1 MTALAAGYRIFA
13 VTRTEAPQFIR
24 LSRLAEGG
32 ERIQGEV
39 RLAEFGR
46 LPDSVLNR
54 DAALAYRLCFYR
66 DEAGARVDVE
76 IDARLIMDCQRC
88 LQPVA
93 VAIHKRTLLAITK
106 ITEKIQS
113 LDARYEPFAL
123 AGDEL
128 SIMQLLED
136 ELLLAAPFSPLHP
149 EAECAGKQ
157 ALDKIN
163 AEARPGPF
171 AALAGLK
178 GRGKA

>member
-1 MTALAAGYRIFA
+1 MR
-13 VTRTEAPQFIR
+13 
-24 LSRLAEGG
+24 
-32 ERIQGEV
+32 GEV

-46 LPDSVLNR
+46 LPDGILNR
-54 DAALAYRLCFYR
+54 DEALAYRLSFYR
-66 DEAGARVDVE
+66 DESGARVMDVE
-76 IDARLIMDCQRC
+76 IDANLIMDCQRC

-93 VAIHKRTLLAITK
+93 VAVRQRTLLAITK
-106 ITEKIQS
+106 ITEEIQS
-113 LDARYEPFAL
+113 LDTRYEPFAL

-136 ELLLAAPFSPLHP
+136 ELLLATPFSPLHP

-163 AEARPGPF
+163 VEARPGPF

-178 GRGKA
+178 GGGKA

>member
-1 MTALAAGYRIFA
+1 M
-13 VTRTEAPQFIR
+13 TRTEAPQFIR

-32 ERIQGEV
+32 KRIQGEV
-39 RLAEFGR
+39 KLAELGR
-46 LPDSVLNR
+46 LPDGVLNP
-54 DAALAYRLCFYR
+54 DAILAYRLSFYR
-66 DEAGARVDVE
+66 DESGAWVAEAE
-76 IDARLIMDCQRC
+76 IDAHLSMDCQRC
-88 LQPVA
+88 LRPVA
-93 VAIHKRTLLAITK
+93 VAIHQRTLLAITK
-106 ITEKIQS
+106 ITEQIQL

-136 ELLLAAPFSPLHP
+136 ELLLATPFSPLHP

-163 AEARPGPF
+163 TEARPGPF

-178 GRGKA
+178 GRGKT

>member
-1 MTALAAGYRIFA
+1 M
-13 VTRTEAPQFIR
+13 TRTDAPQFIR
-24 LSRLAEGG
+24 LSRLLEGG

-46 LPDSVLNR
+46 LPDGVLNR
-54 DAALAYRLCFYR
+54 DATLAYRLCFYR
-66 DEAGARVDVE
+66 DSAGARVVDVE

-88 LQPVA
+88 LQPVSVA
-93 VAIHKRTLLAITK
+93 VHKRTLLAITK
-106 ITEKIQS
+106 ITEEIQT

-128 SIMQLLED
+128 CIMQLLED
-136 ELLLAAPFSPLHP
+136 ELLLATPFSPLHA

-163 AEARPGPF
+163 AETRPGPF

>member
-1 MTALAAGYRIFA
+1 MR
-13 VTRTEAPQFIR
+13 
-24 LSRLAEGG
+24 
-32 ERIQGEV
+32 GEV
-39 RLAEFGR
+39 RLAEFER
-46 LPDSVLNR
+46 LPDGVLNR
-54 DAALAYRLCFYR
+54 DAALAYRLSFYR
-66 DEAGARVDVE
+66 DESGACVVDAE
-76 IDARLIMDCQRC
+76 IDAHLIMDCQRC

-93 VAIHKRTLLAITK
+93 VAIHKKTLLAITK
-106 ITEKIQS
+106 ITEEIQS

-136 ELLLAAPFSPLHP
+136 ELLLATPFSALHP
-149 EAECAGKQ
+149 EAECAGRQ

>member
-1 MTALAAGYRIFA
+1 MTRI
-13 VTRTEAPQFIR
+13 EAPQFIR

-39 RLAEFGR
+39 KLAELGR
-46 LPDSVLNR
+46 LPDGVLNR
-54 DAALAYRLCFYR
+54 DATLAYRLCFYR
-66 DEAGARVDVE
+66 DEAGVRVMDTE
-76 IDARLIMDCQRC
+76 IDANLIMDCQRC

-93 VAIHKRTLLAITK
+93 VAIHKRTLLAFTK
-106 ITEKIQS
+106 ITEKIQA

-128 SIMQLLED
+128 SILQLLED

>member
-1 MTALAAGYRIFA
+1 M
-13 VTRTEAPQFIR
+13 TRTEAPQFIR

-32 ERIQGEV
+32 ERVQGEV
-39 RLAEFGR
+39 GLAELER
-46 LPDSVLNR
+46 LPDGVLNR

-66 DEAGARVDVE
+66 DGAGAWVMEVE
-76 IDARLIMDCQRC
+76 IDANLSMDCQRC
-88 LQPVA
+88 LQPVTVA
-93 VAIHKRTLLAITK
+93 VHQRTLLTITK
-106 ITEKIQS
+106 ITEQIQA
-113 LDARYEPFAL
+113 LDARYEPFVL

-128 SIMQLLED
+128 CIMQLLED
-136 ELLLAAPFSPLHP
+136 ELLLATPFSPLHP

>member
-1 MTALAAGYRIFA
+1 MTRI
-13 VTRTEAPQFIR
+13 EAPQFIR

-32 ERIQGEV
+32 ERVQGEV
-39 RLAEFGR
+39 KLAELGR
-46 LPDSVLNR
+46 LPDGVLNR
-54 DAALAYRLCFYR
+54 DATLAYRLCFYR
-66 DEAGARVDVE
+66 DEAGVRVMDTE
-76 IDARLIMDCQRC
+76 IDANLIMDCQRC

-93 VAIHKRTLLAITK
+93 VAIHKRTLLAFTK
-106 ITEKIQS
+106 ITEKIQA
-113 LDARYEPFAL
+113 LDARYEPFVL

-128 SIMQLLED
+128 SILQLLED

>member
-1 MTALAAGYRIFA
+1 M
-13 VTRTEAPQFIR
+13 TRTEAPQFIR

-32 ERIQGEV
+32 ERVQGEV

-46 LPDSVLNR
+46 LPDGVLNR
-54 DAALAYRLCFYR
+54 DATLTYRLGFYR
-66 DEAGARVDVE
+66 DESGACVVEAE
-76 IDARLIMDCQRC
+76 IDTNLIMDCQRC
-88 LQPVA
+88 LQPVTVA
-93 VAIHKRTLLAITK
+93 VHQRTLLAITK
-106 ITEKIQS
+106 ITEKIQA

-123 AGDEL
+123 ADDEL

-136 ELLLAAPFSPLHP
+136 ELLLATPFSPLHP

-163 AEARPGPF
+163 TEARPGPF

>member
-1 MTALAAGYRIFA
+1 MTRI
-13 VTRTEAPQFIR
+13 EAPQFIR

-39 RLAEFGR
+39 RLAELGR
-46 LPDSVLNR
+46 LPDGVLNR

-66 DEAGARVDVE
+66 DRAGARVVDAE

-88 LQPVA
+88 LQPVTIA
-93 VAIHKRTLLAITK
+93 VHKRTLLVITK
-106 ITEKIQS
+106 ITEEIQS

-136 ELLLAAPFSPLHP
+136 ELLLATPFSPLHP
-149 EAECAGKQ
+149 EAECAGQQ

-171 AALAGLK
+171 AALARLK

>member
-1 MTALAAGYRIFA
+1 MRGE
-13 VTRTEAPQFIR
+13 VK
-24 LSRLAEGG
+24 LAE
-32 ERIQGEV
+32 
-39 RLAEFGR
+39 LGR
-46 LPDSVLNR
+46 LPDGVLNR
-54 DAALAYRLCFYR
+54 DAALAYRLSFYR
-66 DEAGARVDVE
+66 DESGARVVEAE
-76 IDARLIMDCQRC
+76 IDANLIMDCQRC
-88 LQPVA
+88 LQPVTIA
-93 VAIHKRTLLAITK
+93 VHKRTLLAITK
-106 ITEKIQS
+106 ITEKIQA

-136 ELLLAAPFSPLHP
+136 ELLLAAPFSPLHS

>member
-1 MTALAAGYRIFA
+1 M
-13 VTRTEAPQFIR
+13 TRTEAPQFIR

-32 ERIQGEV
+32 ERIRGEV

-46 LPDSVLNR
+46 LPDGVLNR

-66 DEAGARVDVE
+66 DGAGVRVMDVE
-76 IDARLIMDCQRC
+76 IDANLIMDCQRC
-88 LQPVA
+88 LQPVSVA
-93 VAIHKRTLLAITK
+93 VHQRTLLAITK
-106 ITEKIQS
+106 ISEEIQS

-128 SIMQLLED
+128 CIMQLLED
-136 ELLLAAPFSPLHP
+136 ELLLATPFSPLHP

-163 AEARPGPF
+163 TEARPGPF

>member
-1 MTALAAGYRIFA
+1 M
-13 VTRTEAPQFIR
+13 
-24 LSRLAEGG
+24 
-32 ERIQGEV
+32 QGEV
-39 RLAEFGR
+39 KLAELGR
-46 LPDSVLNR
+46 LPDGVLNR
-54 DAALAYRLCFYR
+54 DATLAYQLCFYR
-66 DEAGARVDVE
+66 DGAGAQVVEAE

-88 LQPVA
+88 LQPVTVA
-93 VAIHKRTLLAITK
+93 VHKRTLLVITK
-106 ITEKIQS
+106 ITEKIQA

-123 AGDEL
+123 TGDEL

-136 ELLLAAPFSPLHP
+136 ELLLATPFSPLHP

-163 AEARPGPF
+163 TEARPGPF

>member
-1 MTALAAGYRIFA
+1 MTRI
-13 VTRTEAPQFIR
+13 EAPQFIR

-32 ERIQGEV
+32 ERVQGEV
-39 RLAEFGR
+39 KLAELGR
-46 LPDSVLNR
+46 LPDGVLNR
-54 DAALAYRLCFYR
+54 AATLAYRLCFYR
-66 DEAGARVDVE
+66 DEAGVRVMDTE
-76 IDARLIMDCQRC
+76 IDANLIMDCQRC

-93 VAIHKRTLLAITK
+93 VAIHKRTLLAFTK
-106 ITEKIQS
+106 ITEKIQA
-113 LDARYEPFAL
+113 LDARYEPFVL

-128 SIMQLLED
+128 SILQLLED

-171 AALAGLK
+171 AALASLK
-178 GRGKA
+178 DREKA

>member
-1 MTALAAGYRIFA
+1 M
-13 VTRTEAPQFIR
+13 TRTEAPQFIR

-39 RLAEFGR
+39 RLVELGR
-46 LPDSVLNR
+46 LPNGVLNR
-54 DAALAYRLCFYR
+54 DATLAYRLSFYR
-66 DEAGARVDVE
+66 DESGAQVMDAE
-76 IDARLIMDCQRC
+76 IDAHLIMDCQRC
-88 LQPVA
+88 LQPVTIA
-93 VAIHKRTLLAITK
+93 VHKRTLLVITK
-106 ITEKIQS
+106 ITEEIQS

-136 ELLLAAPFSPLHP
+136 ELLLATPFSPLHP

-178 GRGKA
+178 DRGKA

>member
-1 MTALAAGYRIFA
+1 M
-13 VTRTEAPQFIR
+13 TRTEAPQFIR
-24 LSRLAEGG
+24 LSRLAEGA

-39 RLAEFGR
+39 KLAELGR
-46 LPDSVLNR
+46 LPDGVLNR
-54 DAALAYRLCFYR
+54 DTVLAYRLCFYR
-66 DEAGARVDVE
+66 DEAGARVVEAE

-88 LQPVA
+88 LQPVTVA
-93 VAIHKRTLLAITK
+93 VHKRTLLAFTK
-106 ITEKIQS
+106 ITEKIQA

-136 ELLLAAPFSPLHP
+136 ELLLATPFSPLHP
-149 EAECAGKQ
+149 EAECAVKQ

-163 AEARPGPF
+163 AKAPPGPF

-178 GRGKA
+178 GQGKA

>member
-1 MTALAAGYRIFA
+1 M
-13 VTRTEAPQFIR
+13 
-24 LSRLAEGG
+24 
-32 ERIQGEV
+32 QGEV

-46 LPDSVLNR
+46 LPDGVLNR

-66 DEAGARVDVE
+66 DESGVRVVEVE
-76 IDARLIMDCQRC
+76 IDAQLIMDCQRC
-88 LQPVA
+88 LQPVTVA
-93 VAIHKRTLLAITK
+93 VHKRTLLAFTK
-106 ITEKIQS
+106 ITEEIQS

-128 SIMQLLED
+128 CIMQLLED

-163 AEARPGPF
+163 AEARPGSF

>member
-1 MTALAAGYRIFA
+1 M
-13 VTRTEAPQFIR
+13 TRTEAPQFIR

-39 RLAEFGR
+39 KLAELGR
-46 LPDSVLNR
+46 LPDGVLNR
-54 DAALAYRLCFYR
+54 DATLAYRLCFYR
-66 DEAGARVDVE
+66 DEAGVRVMDTE
-76 IDARLIMDCQRC
+76 IDANLIMDCQRC
-88 LQPVA
+88 LQPVT
-93 VAIHKRTLLAITK
+93 VAIHKRTLLAFTK
-106 ITEKIQS
+106 ITEKIQA
-113 LDARYEPFAL
+113 LDARYEPFAS

-128 SIMQLLED
+128 PIMQLLED
-136 ELLLAAPFSPLHP
+136 ELLLAGPFSPLHP

-178 GRGKA
+178 DREKV

>member
-1 MTALAAGYRIFA
+1 MP
-13 VTRTEAPQFIR
+13 RTEAPQFIR
-24 LSRLAEGG
+24 LSRLAKGG
-32 ERIQGEV
+32 ERVQGEV
-39 RLAEFGR
+39 KLAEFGR
-46 LPDSVLNR
+46 LPDGVVNR
-54 DAALAYRLCFYR
+54 DATLAYRLYFYR
-66 DEAGARVDVE
+66 DGAGVRVIDTQ
-76 IDARLIMDCQRC
+76 IDARLFMDCQRC
-88 LQPVA
+88 LQPAA

-106 ITEKIQS
+106 ITEEIQS

-136 ELLLAAPFSPLHP
+136 ELLLATPFSALHP
-149 EAECAGKQ
+149 EAECAGRQ